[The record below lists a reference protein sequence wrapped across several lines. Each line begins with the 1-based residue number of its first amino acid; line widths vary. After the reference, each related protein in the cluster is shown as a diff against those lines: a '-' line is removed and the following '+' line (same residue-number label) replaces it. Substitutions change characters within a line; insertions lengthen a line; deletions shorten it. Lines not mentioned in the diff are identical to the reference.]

1 MRLTTF
7 TSTALV
13 ATLVEARSTLTPR
26 QAQPQQQ
33 LIDVHHHFVPDF
45 YGEGKLTVLADAIH
59 SQASF
64 NGSRSPVPS
73 HSVAVDAAGGDP
85 SGWPVPSWNISF
97 DDAFSASLNITAR
110 ILSLTSPGAPITG
123 TNETTRALARRT
135 NEFCASLQEAQPSRV
150 GCFAALPDLLD
161 TNGTLA
167 EIAYALDELNADGV
181 TLFTRYG
188 DGNYYL
194 GNPLFDPIW
203 EELNA
208 RKAVVFIHPAAP
220 VDHTLVNPFM
230 LQPLI
235 DYPQETTRTAIDLIT
250 VRNRQRFPDTKVI
263 LSHAGG
269 NLPWQFTRFAYSR
282 RGVDVSLIA
291 DNVTWDQAV
300 SDLRSFYYD
309 LALSSSP
316 EKLDLLLDLIPH
328 DHLLYGS
335 DFPYAPIAGVTNFYK
350 ALDEYSFNSSEV
362 RDQVF
367 FGNALDLL
375 PRLAN
380 AIDSTN

>member
-7 TSTALV
+7 TSTVLV
-13 ATLVEARSTLTPR
+13 ASVVEARSTLSPR

-45 YGEGKLTVLADAIH
+45 YAE
-59 SQASF
+59 
-64 NGSRSPVPS
+64 
-73 HSVAVDAAGGDP
+73 AVDAAGGDP

-123 TNETTRALARRT
+123 VNETTRALARRT

-167 EIAYALDELNADGV
+167 EIAHALDELNADGV

-220 VDHTLVNPFM
+220 VDHTLVNRFM

-291 DNVTWDQAV
+291 DNVTWNQAV

-335 DFPYAPIAGVTNFYK
+335 DFPYAPIAGVTNFYQ

-380 AIDSTN
+380 AINSTSN